1 MPPLKCIC
9 IDIHTSWGFFLTTPI
24 EPNIKTPLRNAKI
37 TEFLREK
44 KSLDFI
50 CLDCQ
55 DASGTLLSVYND
67 EDGDGGHAA
76 GGEKM
81 VMVALRNPSKC
92 LWTLKLFK
100 PTLERRQA
108 AAQQQC
114 ILGNAVHSG
123 EKLGV

>member
-1 MPPLKCIC
+1 MPGCF
-9 IDIHTSWGFFLTTPI
+9 WY
-24 EPNIKTPLRNAKI
+24 AA
-37 TEFLREK
+37 
-44 KSLDFI
+44 I
-50 CLDCQ
+50 CLQITATDEWGNRL
-55 DASGTLLSVYND
+55 DHSYYGND
-67 EDGDGGHAA
+67 EDGDGGHTV

-108 AAQQQC
+108 ATQQQC